1 MISVWKV
8 FALAVFWFVLGCVV
22 FWATVM
28 AYSVKVYR
36 LNYDD
41 KDELYTEFLNLLTN
55 NIVGF
60 RKEDSHKDIRRVVE
74 RMTGESIVMGHVI
87 MCLKW
92 PHAMAILQPRM
103 AEAYEFLKGKYGI
116 KNIKSRKSAT

>member
-1 MISVWKV
+1 MISVWKIL
-8 FALAVFWFVLGCVV
+8 ALVVFWFVLGCVV

-28 AYSVKVYR
+28 TYSVKVYR

-55 NIVGF
+55 NVVGF

-74 RMTGESIVMGHVI
+74 RMTGESIGMGYI
-87 MCLKW
+87 RMYLKW

-103 AEAYEFLKGKYGI
+103 AEAYEFLKGKYGVNDA
-116 KNIKSRKSAT
+116 KGRKSAT